1 MAVALLVAC
10 TAMLEQFAIS
20 GDDRERLPDRAD
32 EMQTN
37 KIRAIICDLDKT
49 PIS

>member
-20 GDDRERLPDRAD
+20 GDDRERLPDRA